1 MVSAVEKTLSSRWMR
16 LGVGRLLTSSGKRKP
31 LWAPGLTFSDKQVLC
46 WRGTGK
52 AFLRE
57 GQRPCVDLRVAELK
71 SFRRPADWAV
81 VSSTNENWKA
91 EEPSGQDRQMGQS
104 WSPISIR
111 IRIKHFLKPRSYC
124 SQNSHNFTMSLK
136 DAHKRY
142 RCTDGY
148 TEEVCGLT
156 LTKTAPWVSPRDPT
170 QTFQEDALLTKFCGN
185 S

>member
-71 SFRRPADWAV
+71 SFRRPAD
-81 VSSTNENWKA
+81 
-91 EEPSGQDRQMGQS
+91 
-104 WSPISIR
+104 
-111 IRIKHFLKPRSYC
+111 
-124 SQNSHNFTMSLK
+124 
-136 DAHKRY
+136 
-142 RCTDGY
+142 
-148 TEEVCGLT
+148 
-156 LTKTAPWVSPRDPT
+156 
-170 QTFQEDALLTKFCGN
+170 
-185 S
+185 